1 MSPTD
6 TVIKIARRSPKGFAF
21 TISGVSLTMFISAGF
36 FLWNLSAKQA
46 LAADRVHR
54 LEGQVVKTAL
64 IANGNQLTVHDNEQG
79 LKLVRTTLGEVKQEQ
94 IRQTVLMNN
103 ILLELRK

>member
-46 LAADRVHR
+46 LAADKVRR
-54 LEGQVVKTAL
+54 IEDQVNTTSK
-64 IANGNQLTVHDNEQG
+64 IANTNSLIVHETEQG
-79 LKLVRTTLGEVKQEQ
+79 LGFVKSQLTDVKSEQ
-94 IRQTVLMNN
+94 IRQTVLMNK